1 MSAMKELKMVS
12 ESPSLCSSAE
22 RGGLRV
28 YAPQLN
34 LLGGVSIVELDVI
47 RLRSTGGECC
57 TLGDG
62 DIVIAANE
70 RQVFKSQKKDE
81 EPTLK
86 WVWRRMSGHYCG
98 CCRNCDCVGCEQ
110 NVR

>member
-1 MSAMKELKMVS
+1 
-12 ESPSLCSSAE
+12 
-22 RGGLRV
+22 
-28 YAPQLN
+28 
-34 LLGGVSIVELDVI
+34 VSIVELDVI

-57 TLGDG
+57 TLEDG

-86 WVWRRMSGHYCG
+86 WVWRRMSGHYCR
-98 CCRNCDCVGCEQ
+98 CLSELRLVLDVNKTFVEWL
-110 NVR
+110 